1 MSGIRQDSYEA
12 ALEAVSPFILRTI
25 ERAPSGGRFTTHQ
38 FIRAFRQDPEAEAA
52 YQQALQI
59 LADNPGWA
67 HAATKVLHGQVIPQ
81 LLRACP
87 NVRFAGFAYDAP
99 PAEDDGTAVP
109 SYWRK
114 G

>member
-1 MSGIRQDSYEA
+1 VSGIRQESYDA
-12 ALEAVSPFILRTI
+12 ALEAVSPYIPRTLG
-25 ERAPSGGRFTTHQ
+25 RAPSGGRFTTQQ
-38 FIRAFRQDPEAEAA
+38 FIRALRQDPQAEAA
-52 YQQALQI
+52 YQRALQI
-59 LADNPGWA
+59 LAENPGWA
-67 HAATKVLHGQVIPQ
+67 HAAAKVLHGQVIPQ

-109 SYWRK
+109 TYWRK